1 MATATCKFVVS
12 PIVTLGDITQELVTY
27 YGTITFSAAADTYAS
42 GGLLA
47 LAGFGLL
54 NLGPYAD
61 RTPLDQNI
69 VGSGQLEYRWIPA
82 SAKLQIFAGG
92 GSGTTGLT
100 EVTNGTALN
109 AVTPNIFTDT
119 ISFRFA
125 FPRK

>member
-1 MATATCKFVVS
+1 MATATCKFSVS

-47 LAGFGLL
+47 GTGFTLAG
-54 NLGPYAD
+54 LGPYAD

-69 VGSGQLEYRWIPA
+69 VGSGSLEYRWI
-82 SAKLQIFAGG
+82 SSSTKLQIFAGG

-100 EVTNGTALN
+100 EITNGTALN
-109 AVTPNIFTDT
+109 AVTPNVFTDT
-119 ISFRFA
+119 VTFRMA